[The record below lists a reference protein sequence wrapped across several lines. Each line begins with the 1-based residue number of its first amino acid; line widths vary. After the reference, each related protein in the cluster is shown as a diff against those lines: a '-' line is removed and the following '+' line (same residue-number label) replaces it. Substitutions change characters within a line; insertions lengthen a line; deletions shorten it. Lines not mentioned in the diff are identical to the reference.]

1 MMSEGEKGMV
11 GWEREGWIERFEGRA
26 GARCTMHS
34 QIVHVHVHVYVLSTN
49 HPNDTGQNVL
59 KWCTSW
65 L

>member
-26 GARCTMHS
+26 GARCTTHS